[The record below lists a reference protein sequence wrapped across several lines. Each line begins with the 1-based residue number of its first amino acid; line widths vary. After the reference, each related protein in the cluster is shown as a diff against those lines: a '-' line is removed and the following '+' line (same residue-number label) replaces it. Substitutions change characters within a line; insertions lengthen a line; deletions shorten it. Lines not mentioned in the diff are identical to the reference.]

1 MESSLP
7 QPSFQQQPHPS
18 ACERRRKKV
27 FSRTTIV
34 VSSLLVALVCC
45 EFPRQAQAWG
55 SGGSVDTSIYGD
67 AQNREWLTDGSTISL
82 KLEGCVWGVTE
93 NNEDMGCM
101 EESSNDG
108 TEYWYQMANCRRA
121 QVVYNLYTGSG
132 CGSFKES
139 VSDPGL
145 FIAADSHLFTSQR
158 LVSIGMSNLRS
169 L

>member
-1 MESSLP
+1 M
-7 QPSFQQQPHPS
+7 
-18 ACERRRKKV
+18 
-27 FSRTTIV
+27 
-34 VSSLLVALVCC
+34 
-45 EFPRQAQAWG
+45 
-55 SGGSVDTSIYGD
+55 DTSIYGD

-101 EESSNDG
+101 EDSSNDG

-139 VSDPGL
+139 VREPG
-145 FIAADSHLFTSQR
+145 
-158 LVSIGMSNLRS
+158 VPVN
-169 L
+169 